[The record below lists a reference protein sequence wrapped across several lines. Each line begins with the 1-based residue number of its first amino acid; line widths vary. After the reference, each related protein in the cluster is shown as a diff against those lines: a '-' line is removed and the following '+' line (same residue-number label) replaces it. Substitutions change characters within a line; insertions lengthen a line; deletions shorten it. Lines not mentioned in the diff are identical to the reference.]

1 MHHEMVMHGFR
12 SSMVSGGVS
21 CLGAVLCGAGGAVVE
36 RTLLNVV
43 VLCLVLSNFT
53 EKIELI

>member
-1 MHHEMVMHGFR
+1 MVFDGQWFPV
-12 SSMVSGGVS
+12 VSP

-43 VLCLVLSNFT
+43 VSCLVLSNFH
-53 EKIELI
+53 